1 MTVSTEISREEYTG
15 NGVTT
20 DFDYRFRVFSAD
32 ELVVSVAD
40 TTENIRTLVLNTD
53 YTVTGAGS
61 RNGGKIKLASA
72 LANNWRI
79 SIERELPVTQE
90 TDVRNQGNFFPEVH
104 EDAWDKLTMLIQQAL
119 SVFGLAL
126 RKPNW
131 LAKYYDAKGN
141 RISNLGDPVHEQD
154 AATKLYVD
162 SKSTADINRSLRVPE
177 SFVQEIPD
185 ASARANKILAFRDD
199 GSPTAVT
206 PESGSASDVLL
217 QLGSS
222 EDGKGDALVTVKQP
236 YAGSVA
242 RTQHDFNAQFVSVKD
257 FGGSLEQAHISA
269 PASKWVLVPF
279 GDYNVHADFDC
290 TGRVFIFEEPVNIIG
305 AGKMLGAVI
314 HRHHQDGSVSYGV
327 GEVRQYKSKY
337 RFGSS
342 GHGPLGLQIGGAEPA
357 DGVAGNVIFPEDNG
371 SWTTI
376 QPAEFGSSIEFSVQ
390 PSSVTGRLRT
400 IAGTDRVEWVSG
412 EKFTPTMLLSRI
424 YWAGLT
430 YRVSVYVSDTVMH
443 VTEVNSTTVS
453 FLATEE
459 KPYQTTGVIMSGV
472 GFVSGDVLTRISGD
486 PFVRTDKDEYA
497 VFING
502 KAYRAAALPENDA
515 IKLLTVPNEQG
526 EVSYLIKTT
535 VDDIA
540 SVVRLQKVSGAGFEE
555 NLTLGAYASGKF
567 QIHAGSSGGP
577 TYPLVIGCQWDS
589 DGEERSSIYVTPD
602 GGTKIGGKNGGALVV
617 PYNENASSA
626 FIIIEGN
633 QFGEVYLRANSPGDN
648 ANIYIIPKGNGHVSF
663 GRVTSGSGSISGY
676 IEIKD
681 ATGVIR
687 KLAVID

>member
-1 MTVSTEISREEYTG
+1 MSVPNQTPYNIHTANGLTTVFPYEFYLLNDGDLAVSLNGSVITSGYTISGVGNVDGGEVTFLTSPA
-15 NGVTT
+15 NGVTVMLERAVPT
-20 DFDYRFRVFSAD
+20 YRLTDYQDNGDLLADTVNKDFDRLWMA
-32 ELVVSVAD
+32 
-40 TTENIRTLVLNTD
+40 
-53 YTVTGAGS
+53 
-61 RNGGKIKLASA
+61 
-72 LANNWRI
+72 
-79 SIERELPVTQE
+79 
-90 TDVRNQGNFFPEVH
+90 
-104 EDAWDKLTMLIQQAL
+104 IQQAFIYL
-119 SVFGLAL
+119 GLAL
-126 RKPNW
+126 TRPLLGGPFN
-131 LAKYYDAKGN
+131 AKGY
-141 RISNLGDPVHEQD
+141 RIENLGDPIESQD
-154 AATKLYVD
+154 ATTKKYVD
-162 SKSTADINRSLRVPE
+162 QVGNINLGRTLRVPE
-177 SFVQEIPD
+177 SYVEAIP
-185 ASARANKILAFRDD
+185 SAALRANKILGFNND
-199 GSPTAVT
+199 GQPVSLP
-206 PESGSASDVLL
+206 PENGSAADVLL
-217 QLGSS
+217 ELASS
-222 EDGKGDALVTVKQP
+222 EDGQGDALITVKQP
-236 YAGSVA
+236 YIGSVA
-242 RTQHDFNAQFVSVKD
+242 RTQHDFNSQFVSVKD
-257 FGGSLEQAHISA
+257 FGDGFEQAHIST
-269 PASKWVLVPF
+269 PASKWVLVPP
-279 GDYNVHADFDC
+279 GDYGIPSDIDC
-290 TGRVFIFEEPVNIIG
+290 AGRVFIFEEPVNIIG
-305 AGKMLGAVI
+305 VGKMLGAVI
-314 HRHHQDGSVSYGV
+314 HRHHQDGSVSHGV

-342 GHGPLGLQIGGAEPA
+342 GHGLLGLQIGGAEPA
-357 DGVAGNVIFPEDNG
+357 DGVAGNVMFPEDNG
-371 SWTTI
+371 SWTTM
-376 QPAEFGSSIEFSVQ
+376 QPSEFGSSIEFSVQ
-390 PSSVTGRLRT
+390 PSSVSGRLRT

-430 YRVSVYVSDTVMH
+430 YRVSVNVSDTVVH
-443 VTEVNSTTVS
+443 VTEVNSTAVS

-502 KAYRAAALPENDA
+502 KAYRAAALPENNT

-555 NLTLGAYASGKF
+555 NLTLGAYTLGKF

-589 DGEERSSIYVTPD
+589 DGEERSSIFVTPD
-602 GGTKIGGKNGGALVV
+602 GQTKIGGKNGGALVV
-617 PYNENASSA
+617 PYNENSASA

-633 QFGEVYLRANSPGDN
+633 TFGEAYIRANSPGDN
-648 ANIYIIPKGNGHVSF
+648 ANIYIIPKGNGYVSF
-663 GRVTSGSGSISGY
+663 GRVTSGSGSISGC